1 LLITDSDN
9 EYNNRRCFDCG
20 NLKPAAKGR
29 RTTAADNETEGR
41 RMPAADNEAETEQ
54 EEMMFMEL
62 DDEDEHPDAMK
73 WEEQVERLKTDNE
86 MAADLC
92 LAMTRNHVSGVA
104 IRTILVDLGA
114 TLSSAATDIRKDA
127 ADSKKLMAWLK
138 SHRVVRPHFNK
149 PPAIL
154 MRLASAIEA
163 DVEGVTTAAGIRK
176 KIVSFLERFPD
187 TVPPADDLVEVP
199 QPADGLPLL
208 TKSQTLLRIALESSY
223 LPKLEGQA
231 KGYANRGHELEKPI
245 LERLLRHSRE
255 GLTPIKVLELGSAPL
270 VLRNNVGMPCV
281 GGSVDAVA
289 RAVVPVEGE
298 DDEDQEEELILVEA
312 KARVTASTEAKE
324 RRRQGYARLA
334 NGANSRRRHATRTKY
349 WEINAQSEDFAFF
362 VDDKMEALQILHHA
376 FVYDVRYVLLLMGN
390 DTADIISGI
399 FVKFDISLKE
409 AWKCVL
415 RDMGRLSLKW
425 AYYDGTRNGPN
436 FDREFIDPVLA
447 RIKLHNKK
455 DGALDFASFH
465 QWVLLWYDIRFRKAL
480 PLPPIARIIPFAI
493 SMWNAFKGGSDTLT
507 KLIWNAD
514 YDPPT
519 DDIQAHAV
527 ARLLLLSVTVIHRL
541 RHMATAKADLN
552 FYRSLRHYRNAANKR
567 ASFHKTLL
575 DLSMRFG
582 GDPRVS
588 GAVFAGLPPTVST
601 RARTRFAPLVENI
614 MGGVTIG
621 KTPVRNAAVRMQTL
635 METSEDNLDERDI
648 SLIDR
653 WSSCTG
659 PLVYCVNEEGKR
671 GPKGKC
677 FVCSTQTSWI
687 CLGCHNHFCGTT
699 EVPDENERQGR
710 PKRRKINMPCS
721 SGAAAKSVIVRN
733 SCWLHKHVSA
743 LECETE
749 NV

>member
-1 LLITDSDN
+1 MSAVDD
-9 EYNNRRCFDCG
+9 
-20 NLKPAAKGR
+20 
-29 RTTAADNETEGR
+29 
-41 RMPAADNEAETEQ
+41 ETEQ
-54 EEMMFMEL
+54 QEEGMEL
-62 DDEDEHPDAMK
+62 DDDASRGRNEDEHPDATK

-92 LAMTRNHVSGVA
+92 LAIKRNHVSGIA
-104 IRTILVDLGA
+104 IRSILVDIGA

-127 ADSKKLMAWLK
+127 ADSKKLVAWLK
-138 SHRVVRPHFNK
+138 SHQVVRPHFNK

-176 KIVSFLERFPD
+176 KI
-187 TVPPADDLVEVP
+187 
-199 QPADGLPLL
+199 
-208 TKSQTLLRIALESSY
+208 
-223 LPKLEGQA
+223 GQA

-289 RAVVPVEGE
+289 RAVVPLEGE

-399 FVKFDISLKE
+399 FVKFDENLKE
-409 AWKCVL
+409 AWKLVL
-415 RDMGRLSLKW
+415 RDMGRLSLGW
-425 AYYDGTRNGPN
+425 AYYDGTRNGPH
-436 FDREFIDPVLA
+436 FDRGFIDPVLA

-588 GAVFAGLPPTVST
+588 GAVFAGLPPMVST
-601 RARTRFAPLVENI
+601 RARTRFAPLIENT

-621 KTPVRNAAVRMQTL
+621 KTPMRNAAARMQTL

-721 SGAAAKSVIVRN
+721 SGAAGKSVIVRN
-733 SCWLHKHVSA
+733 SCWLHKHASA